1 MKVKLIRAARI
12 RHEAGEIVEVSP
24 AEAGFLL
31 STGSAVQYTE
41 PVKEEKPEK
50 PEDEKEKENP
60 EAEAEKEKTPE
71 AETEKKETPEAEA
84 QAKETP
90 EAKNKPKSTRG
101 KK

>member
-31 STGSAVQYTE
+31 STGSAVPYTE
-41 PVKEEKPEK
+41 PVKEEEPEK
-50 PEDEKEKENP
+50 PEDEKKKENP
-60 EAEAEKEKTPE
+60 EAEAEKE
-71 AETEKKETPEAEA
+71 ETPEAEV
-84 QAKETP
+84 QPKETP
-90 EAKNKPKSTRG
+90 EAKNKPKSTRT

>member
-31 STGSAVQYTE
+31 STGSAVPYTE

-60 EAEAEKEKTPE
+60 EAEAEKE
-71 AETEKKETPEAEA
+71 ETPEAEV
-84 QAKETP
+84 QPKETP
-90 EAKNKPKSTRG
+90 EAKNKPKSTRTR
-101 KK
+101 K